1 MPPALPGRKHG
12 RCYQDLC
19 AIRVETVHDASD
31 MRIIIHE
38 TELKEFFMRASRVD
52 PGKVDLD
59 YLKEEF
65 NRFRTE
71 ILGMKD
77 KVSGN
82 AAEALEQMNA
92 YLNGSNLSSRL
103 ASLEAEFEN
112 LAGRAKNSGKVAVKK
127 LESQVNERPIASVA
141 LAFGAG
147 LLAAQF
153 FRRN

>member
-1 MPPALPGRKHG
+1 
-12 RCYQDLC
+12 
-19 AIRVETVHDASD
+19 
-31 MRIIIHE
+31 
-38 TELKEFFMRASRVD
+38 MRASRVD
-52 PGKVDLD
+52 PSKVDLD

-65 NRFRTE
+65 NRFRSE

-82 AAEALEQMNA
+82 AAEALDQMSN
-92 YLNGSNLSSRL
+92 YLNGSNISSRL
-103 ASLEAEFEN
+103 ATLEAEFES
-112 LAGRAKNSGKVAVKK
+112 LAGRAKDSGKVAVKK
-127 LESQVNERPIASVA
+127 LEAQVNERPIASVA